1 MVTVCSFKIAYFPFS
16 LLKRHESHLA
26 CMALSAVEA
35 STALSHVLA
44 ELEHHAL
51 TSPAAKPESDGEEA
65 DCSDEDSES
74 ENEAEAETVD
84 TTDLDVSMTPQ
95 EAVVH

>member
-1 MVTVCSFKIAYFPFS
+1 MVIVCLFNFFYFPFS

-65 DCSDEDSES
+65 DCSDEDSDS
-74 ENEAEAETVD
+74 ENEAEGGD

>member
-1 MVTVCSFKIAYFPFS
+1 M
-16 LLKRHESHLA
+16 KRHESHLA

-65 DCSDEDSES
+65 DCSDEDSDS
-74 ENEAEAETVD
+74 ENEAEGGEAVD